1 LQHNSDLPLIDAK
14 IAISRDYYTKNLKK
28 KWITNFYS
36 RSRAQLLR
44 SMYNCIISTSKSIN
58 DDNSLL
64 DCRIKGL
71 EKKSPDLVI
80 LDRNLKLKKKL
91 NLLMK
96 RKNRKIYLYTCSENK
111 KKISFFK
118 RNGIK
123 IIKFKSLNNKKDL
136 INLFLIL
143 KKKGYSRIFIE
154 SGLTLL
160 NILIKYKFL
169 KNIFIFKSGNKL
181 MKYGTNFS
189 NYNLIKKIN
198 LKNIINVNLFGDKL
212 YKERLR

>member
-1 LQHNSDLPLIDAK
+1 
-14 IAISRDYYTKNLKK
+14 
-28 KWITNFYS
+28 
-36 RSRAQLLR
+36 
-44 SMYNCIISTSKSIN
+44 M
-58 DDNSLL
+58 
-64 DCRIKGL
+64 
-71 EKKSPDLVI
+71 
-80 LDRNLKLKKKL
+80 
-91 NLLMK
+91 
-96 RKNRKIYLYTCSENK
+96 
-111 KKISFFK
+111 
-118 RNGIK
+118 
-123 IIKFKSLNNKKDL
+123 
-136 INLFLIL
+136 